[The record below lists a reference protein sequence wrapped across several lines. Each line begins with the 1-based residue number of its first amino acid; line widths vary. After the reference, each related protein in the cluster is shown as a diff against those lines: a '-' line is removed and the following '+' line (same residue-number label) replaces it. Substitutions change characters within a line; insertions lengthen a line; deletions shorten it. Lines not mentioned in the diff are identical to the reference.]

1 MPFLRDRDRDAVE
14 EMDKPDCDPAL
25 LDRTYR
31 QFPLINAVVAGWR
44 HAYLTHLLPYLS
56 TSGPTTL
63 LDVGSGGGDVARS
76 LVRWAGRDGYDLQ
89 ITAIDPDERAHRF
102 ATSRQQYNNLEFRRA
117 LSSDLVAEGRRY
129 DLVISNHV
137 LHHLSPTELAGLLR
151 DTEQLCRRAAFH
163 SDIARS
169 PVAYALFSVG
179 TLPFFPGSLIR
190 RDGLTS
196 IRRSYRADELQAA
209 ARPQWLV
216 QRERPFR
223 ILLTYRADGE
233 PPVGSAGEGTA
244 DA

>member
-1 MPFLRDRDRDAVE
+1 
-14 EMDKPDCDPAL
+14 MDKPDCDPVL

-44 HAYLTHLLPYLS
+44 HAYRNHLLPYLS
-56 TSGPTTL
+56 TSGRTTL

-76 LVRWAGRDGYDLQ
+76 LVRWAGRDGYDLHV
-89 ITAIDPDERAHRF
+89 TAIDPDERAHRF

-117 LSSDLVAEGRRY
+117 LSSDLIAEGKSY

-137 LHHLSPTELAGLLR
+137 LHHLSPTDLAGLLR
-151 DTEQLCRRAAFH
+151 DTERLCRRAAFH

-209 ARPQWLV
+209 VPQHWLV

-223 ILLTYRADGE
+223 NLLTYRADGGL
-233 PPVGSAGEGTA
+233 PAGSSGEGRGNA
-244 DA
+244 